1 MMTYK
6 LRTRLILIT
15 TAVTIG
21 LSGCSNDMSDL
32 HEHVKKA
39 RAQKKTKVA
48 PLPVIKP
55 HETYRYNS
63 SGLRN
68 PFLPVIDVFNLPTLA
83 SKGKKNRGLHPEE
96 NRPREELESYPLDTM
111 RMVGILK
118 QKETSWALVRTQDGT
133 IHRVKAGHYMGQNHG
148 KIMRVTE
155 SGIELRE
162 IVPDG
167 IGGWTERQ
175 AEIAL
180 SEQS

>member
-1 MMTYK
+1 MIKQNMHA
-6 LRTRLILIT
+6 RLVILA
-15 TAVTIG
+15 TALTLG
-21 LSGCSNDMSDL
+21 LSACSKDMSDL
-32 HEHVKKA
+32 HDHVKKA
-39 RAQKKTKVA
+39 RAQKQTKVPA
-48 PLPVIKP
+48 LPVIKP
-55 HETYRYNS
+55 HETYSYKS
-63 SGLRN
+63 TGLRN

-83 SKGKKNRGLHPEE
+83 SAGKKGSTIHPEE
-96 NRPREELESYPLDTM
+96 NRPREELESYPLDTL

-118 QKETSWALVRTQDGT
+118 QQDTSWALVRTKDGT

-155 SGIELRE
+155 SGLELRE